1 MEGTVYHAHVAA
13 VCCALDGGG
22 SAGLSGHFDERS
34 SLHVAGGSGLGGDYQ
49 GDEAISGL
57 FDRLTSACDHRLH
70 FDRSCVSVTGPG
82 SVRMCGELDGQRG
95 NRSLAA
101 TVIAEMAFAG
111 DTIRELRLECTDQQS
126 WDTFWS

>member
-22 SAGLSGHFDERS
+22 SAGLSGHLDERS
-34 SLHVAGGSGLGGDYQ
+34 SLHIAGGSGLGGDYQ

-57 FDRLTSACDHRLH
+57 FDRLASACDHRLH
-70 FDRSCVSVTGPG
+70 FDRSCVSVTGPE
-82 SVRMCGELDGQRG
+82 SVRMCGELDGHRG

-111 DTIRELRLECTDQQS
+111 DTIRELRLECTDLQS
-126 WDTFWS
+126 WDTFCS